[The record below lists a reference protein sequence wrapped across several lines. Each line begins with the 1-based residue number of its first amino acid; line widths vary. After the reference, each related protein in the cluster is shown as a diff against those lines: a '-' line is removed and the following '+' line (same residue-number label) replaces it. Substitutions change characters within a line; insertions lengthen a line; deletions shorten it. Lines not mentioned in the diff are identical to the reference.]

1 MAQDVS
7 LHLFTSGT
15 LTNRGVT
22 VPVPFFLIR
31 HPGGN
36 VVVDGGNPLPVAREP
51 HAYWGP
57 LADVFEVAMTESE
70 HCVAQLRTAGIDPS
84 DVRYVV
90 QTHLHIDHTGALGH
104 FPQATVLVHERE
116 LAAAHDPSAQGYLA
130 ADFERDVPWETLA
143 EETDLFG
150 DGAVRTIFSP
160 GHSAGHTSLL
170 VTLPTTGAVL
180 LTGDASDTRRQFDG
194 LDHPRVLHSREEAA
208 ASLERLRALA
218 AETDALVIPGHDAAT
233 WARLERAYD

>member
-1 MAQDVS
+1 MPQGLS
-7 LHLFTSGT
+7 LHLFTSGM

-31 HPGGN
+31 HPDGD
-36 VVVDGGNPLPVAREP
+36 VVVDGGNPLPVARDP

-57 LADVFEVAMTESE
+57 LADVFEVTMTEDD
-70 HCVAQLRTAGIDPS
+70 HCVAQLARESVDAA
-84 DVRYVV
+84 DVRYVI

-104 FPQATVLVHERE
+104 FPNATVLVHERE
-116 LAAAHDPSAQGYLA
+116 LDAARDPSSQGYLA
-130 ADFERDVPWETLA
+130 ADLEHDVRWETLG
-143 EETDLFG
+143 EENDVFG
-150 DGAVRTIFSP
+150 DGSVRTLFTP

-170 VTLPTTGAVL
+170 VTLPATGAVL

-208 ASLERLRALA
+208 ESLERLRALA
-218 AETDALVIPGHDAAT
+218 TETGALVVPGHDGAA
-233 WARLERAYD
+233 WADLERRYD